1 MKTKL
6 FSLIAIFI
14 IISLTIAG
22 CSSSSSN
29 TTQENGTVTL
39 KVATYVPVESP
50 VYKYITEPW
59 MKRVTEITD
68 GKVQFDAYP
77 GEQLGKAH
85 DLLQLTRD
93 GVTDIGVFP
102 ANYFPDNMPLS
113 NALAGLPNLS
123 MSAYQGTM
131 AYNDLLQQNSNLLKT
146 DYLNNGIRPILA
158 NVSPTYEIWTIN
170 KELRVPEDLKGLK
183 TRTPGGIANELY
195 EYMGAVPVAV
205 SHTETYEAL
214 EKGVIDALSYS
225 SVGVK
230 GSGTNEILK
239 YAIFP
244 QIGTAIHGVVINEK
258 VWQGL
263 PEDIQK
269 AMTQAGEELMEQS
282 GKNYDKDTQAINDEF
297 INSGGT
303 IVKLTKE
310 EQDKWMEVTEDFTQS
325 WLSENDST
333 SLPYKEVL
341 DMYKDHLKTY
351 K

>member
-1 MKTKL
+1 MKVK
-6 FSLIAIFI
+6 F
-14 IISLTIAG
+14 ISLLAICTILSLVIAG
-22 CSSSSSN
+22 CGSSSSN
-29 TTQENGTVTL
+29 TAKENGTVTL
-39 KVATYVPVESP
+39 KLATYVPVESP

-59 MKRVTEITD
+59 MKRVTEITK

-93 GVTDIGVFP
+93 GVADIGVFP
-102 ANYFPDNMPLS
+102 ANYFPDNMPLT

-123 MSAYQGTM
+123 MTSHQGTM
-131 AYNDLLQQNSNLLKT
+131 AYNALLQQNQKLLQT

-158 NVSPTYEIWTIN
+158 NVSPTYEIWTMD
-170 KELRVPEDLKGLK
+170 KELRVPGDLKGLK
-183 TRTPGGIANELY
+183 TRTPGGVANELY

-225 SVGVK
+225 SVAVK

-239 YAIFP
+239 YAVFP
-244 QIGTAIHGVVINEK
+244 QIGTAIHGVVINEN
-258 VWQGL
+258 VWKGL

-269 AMTQAGEELMEQS
+269 AMTQAGQELLEQS
-282 GKNYDKDTQAINDEF
+282 GENYDKDTEAINAEF
-297 INSGGT
+297 IKSGGT
-303 IVKLTKE
+303 IVKLTKD
-310 EQDKWMEVTEDFTQS
+310 EQNQWKKVSDEFTQK
-325 WLSENDST
+325 WLTEHKE
-333 SLPYKEVL
+333 LPYEEVL
-341 DMYKDHLKTY
+341 KMYRDQLKNY